1 MNKQKNYLRT
11 RMKHSSSLI
20 EKFILLLLF
29 VILLPMGCTAKN
41 PKKVKV
47 KKVAKIEVVD
57 STARN
62 VVNDSVYTILMNG
75 KIKSMQIDSNGKCS
89 EMKYLAREDCHL
101 LRFLITDPNL
111 YLGDIKVYGKIMPCI
126 RFEFQ
131 KTKNEIIYVNLDFGL
146 GKWTLTNM
154 SGKVLYRS
162 SLSTYD
168 ILRFSHELYPQNEL
182 IKNQYKLKVK

>member
-1 MNKQKNYLRT
+1 MNKQKIYLGT
-11 RMKHSSSLI
+11 RMEYSSSLI
-20 EKFILLLLF
+20 GKFTLFSLF

-41 PKKVKV
+41 PKKLKV
-47 KKVAKIEVVD
+47 KKAAKIEVVD

-62 VVNDSVYTILMNG
+62 AVNDSVYAILMDG
-75 KIKSMQIDSNGKCS
+75 KIKSMQIDNNGKYS

-111 YLGDIKVYGKIMPCI
+111 YLGDAKVYGKIMPCI

-131 KTKNEIIYVNLDFGL
+131 KAKNEIVYVNFDFGL
-146 GKWTLTNM
+146 GKWMLTNM
-154 SGKVLYRS
+154 SGEILYRS

-168 ILRFSHELYPQNEL
+168 ILRFCHELYPQNEL
-182 IKNQYKLKVK
+182 IKNQYNSKVK